1 MWYLGGHP
9 SGIATWG
16 RGIAWQ
22 SRQTQTLLLNS
33 VLGAAVDRVTCVVV
47 VADDDAVVVTLSP
60 PLLISDF
67 CKSSWRRNFWG
78 NCLKR
83 IRVRKFQFCNLKIS
97 SSHSVWPDL
106 TKVCHWGKLSRTTK
120 YLKVYLLYDKIFN
133 LLWPYNYTFW
143 ANLKHWK
150 KPNNEK

>member
-47 VADDDAVVVTLSP
+47 AADDDAVVVTLSP

-67 CKSSWRRNFWG
+67 CKSSWRRNF
-78 NCLKR
+78 
-83 IRVRKFQFCNLKIS
+83 
-97 SSHSVWPDL
+97 
-106 TKVCHWGKLSRTTK
+106 
-120 YLKVYLLYDKIFN
+120 
-133 LLWPYNYTFW
+133 
-143 ANLKHWK
+143 
-150 KPNNEK
+150 